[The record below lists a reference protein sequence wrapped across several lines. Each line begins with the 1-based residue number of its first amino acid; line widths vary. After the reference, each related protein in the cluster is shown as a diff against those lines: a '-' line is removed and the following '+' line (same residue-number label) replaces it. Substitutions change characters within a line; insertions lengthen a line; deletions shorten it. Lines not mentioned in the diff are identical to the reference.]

1 MKLGMIDI
9 LFPCICM
16 FDDLFKNL
24 TGLIVSKVGEA
35 FKEIEK
41 HLAIPEPSEPFTLIR
56 QFAIAD
62 PTVTKGGIVV
72 IGESWR
78 IEAYDDNA
86 FRLNTTDP
94 LRKVI
99 LFEIA
104 EPTDSE
110 CVLACRFQ
118 AKALNSEKVIAV
130 NLGLCKQQGIKTMR
144 FWSTSVSPTESWCS
158 FEVRAHFKKDTTP
171 TKVQISVDFES
182 SGILEIQNIELL
194 KAPVKVQA

>member
-1 MKLGMIDI
+1 MKWGMIDI
-9 LFPCICM
+9 LFPYICM

-41 HLAIPEPSEPFTLIR
+41 HLTIPEPSEPFTLIH

-62 PTVTKGGIVV
+62 PTITKGGINIVD
-72 IGESWR
+72 ESWQ
-78 IEAYDDNA
+78 IEAYDDSS

-110 CVLACRFQ
+110 CVIACRFQ
-118 AKALNSEKVIAV
+118 AKALNTEKAIAV
-130 NLGLCKQQGIKTMR
+130 NLGLCSQQGIKTMR
-144 FWSTSVSPTESWCS
+144 FWSTSVFQTENWGS
-158 FEVRAHFKKDTTP
+158 FEVRAHFEKDTTP
-171 TKVQISVDFES
+171 TKVQIVIDFES
-182 SGILEIQNIELL
+182 SGILAIKNIELL